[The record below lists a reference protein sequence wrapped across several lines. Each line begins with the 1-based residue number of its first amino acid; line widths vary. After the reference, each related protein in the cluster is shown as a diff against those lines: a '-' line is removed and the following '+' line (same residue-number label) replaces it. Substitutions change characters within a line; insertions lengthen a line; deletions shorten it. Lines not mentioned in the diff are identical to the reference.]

1 MGIPID
7 VTLTGIGYLDLT
19 PTIYP
24 DVGKGEERIN
34 Y

>member
-1 MGIPID
+1 MNL
-7 VTLTGIGYLDLT
+7 TYTGIGYLDLT

-24 DVGKGEERIN
+24 DVGKGEERID